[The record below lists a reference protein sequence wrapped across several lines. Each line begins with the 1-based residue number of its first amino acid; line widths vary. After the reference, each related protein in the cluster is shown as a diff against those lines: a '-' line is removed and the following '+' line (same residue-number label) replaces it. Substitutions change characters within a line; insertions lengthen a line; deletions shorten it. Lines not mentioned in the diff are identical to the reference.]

1 MFNTSF
7 TNRKR
12 KVVCVICGKR
22 FFAANPST
30 KTCSIECSMDNKA
43 AQKERAKM
51 NSRRYRSQRN
61 AKI

>member
-12 KVVCVICGKR
+12 KVTCKVCGKI
-22 FFAANPST
+22 FYSANPST

-43 AQKERAKM
+43 AQKERAKK

-61 AKI
+61 AKV